1 MFAERWLTT
10 YMDANPN
17 RSSYAFCIDS
27 KHAGYFCLCFK
38 ANRNS
43 RVMSWAVRVVP
54 NGYEFLKAQYP
65 DMKALT
71 NGFKI
76 RYQAEISRMQNN
88 GGR

>member
-1 MFAERWLTT
+1 
-10 YMDANPN
+10 
-17 RSSYAFCIDS
+17 
-27 KHAGYFCLCFK
+27 
-38 ANRNS
+38 
-43 RVMSWAVRVVP
+43 MSWAVRVVP